1 MRYVLALDQGT
12 TSSRAIL
19 YDATGAQVASAQIE
33 FPQLYPEPGQVE
45 HRPEDIWRTQTEAAQ
60 ACLAQAGV
68 DLKDVAAV
76 GIANQRET
84 TLVWEAQTGAPLHN
98 AIVWQDRRTAP
109 ICDELR
115 AAGLGSEVA
124 RRTGLVLDPYFSG
137 TKLVWLLRHLP
148 DLRAKAER
156 GEALFGTVDTY
167 LLWRLTGGRVHATDP
182 SNASRTMLYN
192 LRQGDWDPVLLDAF
206 GVPRPMLPEVR
217 PSAGAFGE
225 SEADILGR
233 SLPITGIA
241 GDQQAAL
248 FGQMCLDPGQAK
260 NTYGTGCFVLLNTG
274 SDLVIPQGGLLATVA
289 WDLGQGP
296 VYAIEGS
303 VFIAGAALQ
312 WLRDEL
318 GIIGSAAESE
328 ELAASVADSGGVY
341 FVPAF
346 VGLGAPYWDPYAR
359 GLLIGLTRGTSRAHI
374 ARAAL
379 EAICFQSRDV
389 LEAMASEAGLRLE
402 VLRADGGAA
411 QNDLLLQ
418 LQADILG
425 VPVERPAD
433 TETTALGAAYLAGHA
448 AGVWPRLEDLRAG
461 RRVDRLFA
469 PTTEEG
475 TREARYREWGRAVRL
490 ARGWAAPT

>member
-19 YDATGAQVASAQIE
+19 YDAAGAQVMSAQLE
-33 FPQLYPEPGQVE
+33 FPQLYPQPGQVE
-45 HRPEDIWRTQTEAAQ
+45 HRPEDIWRSQIQAAR
-60 ACLAQAGV
+60 ACLAQARV
-68 DLKDVAAV
+68 DLKDIAAV

-84 TLVWEAQTGAPLHN
+84 TLVWDARTGEPLHN

-109 ICDELR
+109 ICEELQ
-115 AAGLGSEVA
+115 AAGLKDEIA
-124 RRTGLVLDPYFSG
+124 QRTGLVLDPYFSA
-137 TKLVWLLRHLP
+137 TKLIWLLRHVP
-148 DLRAKAER
+148 GLRAKAER

-192 LRQGDWDPVLLDAF
+192 LRLSDWDPVLLEALA
-206 GVPRPMLPEVR
+206 VPRAMLPEVK
-217 PSAGAFGE
+217 PTAGHFGE
-225 SEADILGR
+225 CEAEILGQP
-233 SLPITGIA
+233 LPVTGIA

-260 NTYGTGCFVLLNTG
+260 NTYGTGCFVLLNVG
-274 SDLVIPQGGLLATVA
+274 RNLVIPRGGLLATVA

-318 GIIGSAAESE
+318 GIIRSAAESE
-328 ELAASVADSGGVY
+328 ELASSVPDSGGVY

-359 GLLIGLTRGTSRAHI
+359 GIIVGLTRGANRAHL

-379 EAICFQSRDV
+379 EAIAFQSRDV
-389 LEAMASEAGLRLE
+389 LETMVSQAGMQLA
-402 VLRADGGAA
+402 VLRADGGAS
-411 QNDLLLQ
+411 QNNLLLQ
-418 LQADILG
+418 IQADILG
-425 VPVERPAD
+425 VPVERP
-433 TETTALGAAYLAGHA
+433 TNIETTALGAAFLAGHG
-448 AGVWPRLEDLRAG
+448 AGVWPRLDDLRTT
-461 RRVDRLFA
+461 RQVDQVFTPALDQR
-469 PTTEEG
+469 
-475 TREARYREWGRAVRL
+475 TREARYHDWGRAVKL
-490 ARGWAAPT
+490 TRGWATPA